1 MEVVAKGNEAVMDGI
16 LGDSI
21 GREFQRLY
29 NDRGLQASL
38 GLPNSLSF
46 SGPDAS
52 WNYQLLFENGLM
64 TIQCPSG
71 LTPCS

>member
-1 MEVVAKGNEAVMDGI
+1 MEVVAKGNEVAMDRI

-29 NDRGLQASL
+29 NDQGLQASL
-38 GLPNSLSF
+38 GLPNSTSF

-52 WNYQLLFENGLM
+52 WNYQLIFQSGLM
-64 TIQCPSG
+64 TIQCLSG